1 MDIKKSKITINLNE
15 EEKNTFNNFYDFLD
29 DMARELYE
37 AEAEHT
43 ELCTTITHIMEEI
56 MTLYDFWGD
65 VLEEK
70 LKHEESEEAWDYIH
84 EMTEKFLFYDYDDNL
99 IPYPTIT
106 VGLSV
111 RDWINEFCKIYNKAS
126 KLRVLEEL
134 SRPTFDFFLAYT
146 ECPLLDAT
154 KGYYVHETWTRQW
167 IHIYSNSEKMKF
179 VEELDSK
186 YCFTEGILPITFLST
201 TNFIEWKE
209 DFLEQSKT
217 FTDLIVMNPLSD
229 KAKEFFS
236 KELDFD
242 IPYKQGTYTYDS
254 ETGKWSSPI

>member
-1 MDIKKSKITINLNE
+1 MQVKKSKITISLSE

-43 ELCTTITHIMEEI
+43 EFCSTLTHIMEEI

-106 VGLSV
+106 IGLSV
-111 RDWINEFCKIYNKAS
+111 RDWLNEFCKIYDKAS
-126 KLRVLEEL
+126 ALRVLGEL
-134 SRPTFDFFLAYT
+134 SRPTFDFFLVYT
-146 ECPLLDAT
+146 EGPLLDA
-154 KGYYVHETWTRQW
+154 KVGYYTYDSWTHEWSRVF
-167 IHIYSNSEKMKF
+167 NSKEKIKF
-179 VEELDSK
+179 IEELNEK
-186 YCFTEGILPITFLST
+186 YLFTNGLRPIILLST
-201 TNFIEWKE
+201 TNFIDWKE
-209 DFLEQSKT
+209 DFFKQSEN
-217 FTDLIVMNPLSD
+217 FTNIVVAKPLSD
-229 KAKEFFS
+229 EAKEFFA
-236 KELDFD
+236 KELDFNL
-242 IPYKQGTYTYDS
+242 PYEQGTYAYNTY
-254 ETGKWSSPI
+254 TGEWGKV